1 MHLKL
6 QRILGMITMCNAKAV
21 IGNREQ
27 LLARVRSQNNV
38 PEKIMTTTNYL
49 EVSSL
54 PLLKTGK
61 ATNS

>member
-1 MHLKL
+1 
-6 QRILGMITMCNAKAV
+6 MITMCNAKAV
-21 IGNREQ
+21 IGNSEQ

-38 PEKIMTTTNYL
+38 PETIMTTTNYL